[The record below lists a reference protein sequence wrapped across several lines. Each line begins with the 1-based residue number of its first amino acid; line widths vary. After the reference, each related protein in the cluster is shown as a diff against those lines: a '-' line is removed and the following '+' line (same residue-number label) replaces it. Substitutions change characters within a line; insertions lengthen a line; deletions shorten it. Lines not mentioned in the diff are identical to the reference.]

1 MTRSFFRRQPRR
13 APPPPAA
20 HAAPQEVHPRVVE
33 QIGVARERVGR
44 RIGQLKSLTEHEV
57 LACGRVLSGIVDNV
71 RGLIDETGRDVAAS
85 LARSDAATTRFIGEM
100 QDDIRAQE
108 EAVGHMLALADG
120 MQQAIDAIEGLS
132 HYSNI
137 LSINARIEAARIGE
151 QGAGFAVI
159 ADHTRE
165 LSRTIREAAQR
176 VSGAI
181 GAVREG
187 LPPVS
192 ARASA
197 MQQRTRAYIELVG
210 EQMKSA
216 SAQSATGAAGHRG
229 LEEVMRLSNEALS
242 HLQFHDPLTQGLAAI
257 DGEIATAEA
266 RVRRVLGGELELEAL
281 SPEPQDAAQ
290 GPAPGKITLF

>member
-1 MTRSFFRRQPRR
+1 MTRLFFRREER
-13 APPPPAA
+13 AGAALPAA
-20 HAAPQEVHPRVVE
+20 LPAPEAAHPRVVE
-33 QIGVARERVGR
+33 QIGMARERVGR
-44 RIGQLKSLTEHEV
+44 RIDALKSLTEHEV

-71 RGLIDETGRDVAAS
+71 RGLIDETERGVAAS

-100 QDDIRAQE
+100 HDDIRAQE
-108 EAVGHMLALADG
+108 EAVGRMLALADG

-210 EQMKSA
+210 AQMKSA
-216 SAQSATGAAGHRG
+216 SERSSTGSAGHRG

-257 DGEIATAEA
+257 DRELATAEA
-266 RVRRVLGGELELEAL
+266 RVRRVLEGELELEAL
-281 SPEPQDAAQ
+281 SPEPQAASQ